1 MAFNTSVTGS
11 SYLESTL
18 DETFL
23 DFGNQR
29 QVTIV
34 AGEYNQGFATN
45 SGDFGVKY
53 EDGESLF
60 RVTVRY
66 DRDLVGNLK
75 TSEGFDTETSIN
87 GKLSLLGDVSYVS
100 TNSPV
105 STDFGIG
112 PEIKINNTDCLFAL
126 YSDRDNGSKYRIGYL
141 SDTRLGFFALMANYA
156 SGSTPTLTGFF
167 STSSVRMTLSYNPD
181 NHSLFTANILSF
193 GNKPIDPYV
202 MKGVL
207 KEQIILTDRSV
218 TDSDYTYV
226 FPAWAFLEPKSRVSD
241 VLRANVTYDLQKSN
255 ADGGFVDNAVMIS
268 LGGHND
274 LILSQYV
281 VMRNIGTDAGVE
293 PNVNSTYCGM
303 GLGFKINH
311 WKLVPVLNVQSHGLR
326 LDMYLNY

>member
-1 MAFNTSVTGS
+1 MRSAFRKGTLIAATAALSLYPLSRSAKADELPNENPVKVNGMAFNTSVTGS
-11 SYLESTL
+11 GYLESTL

-45 SGDFGVKY
+45 SGDLGVKY

-112 PEIKINNTDCLFAL
+112 PEIKINNTDCLF
-126 YSDRDNGSKYRIGYL
+126 
-141 SDTRLGFFALMANYA
+141 
-156 SGSTPTLTGFF
+156 P
-167 STSSVRMTLSYNPD
+167 
-181 NHSLFTANILSF
+181 IL
-193 GNKPIDPYV
+193 
-202 MKGVL
+202 
-207 KEQIILTDRSV
+207 
-218 TDSDYTYV
+218 
-226 FPAWAFLEPKSRVSD
+226 
-241 VLRANVTYDLQKSN
+241 
-255 ADGGFVDNAVMIS
+255 
-268 LGGHND
+268 
-274 LILSQYV
+274 
-281 VMRNIGTDAGVE
+281 
-293 PNVNSTYCGM
+293 
-303 GLGFKINH
+303 
-311 WKLVPVLNVQSHGLR
+311 
-326 LDMYLNY
+326 